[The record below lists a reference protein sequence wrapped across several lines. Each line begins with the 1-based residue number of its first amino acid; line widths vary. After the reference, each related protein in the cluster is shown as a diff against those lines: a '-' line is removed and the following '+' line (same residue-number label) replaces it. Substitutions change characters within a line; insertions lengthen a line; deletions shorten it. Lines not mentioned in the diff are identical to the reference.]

1 MFSDFSILK
10 QTSEG
15 TNRVWIYRK
24 ILREIRWQWRL
35 SLLRT
40 MWVDDR
46 NESGTCLGAHVTSS
60 LWHTLLVD
68 PFTLLKKKTVWHFC
82 HLLIC
87 VYVVLHGCCGSLFVC
102 HCCCAWYHCVS
113 VWVSVCLSLW
123 VARVHRPES
132 SSGLIWFP
140 HSWLMWNSSP
150 DVAEITTPCCVCGG
164 VVAVQENKHNGTIF
178 SALRPTLM
186 NQASSTETELPVLS
200 VSRHQITSTKHVA
213 SIVHVLWC
221 GTLGYITYL
230 GEIMCEKW
238 NTC

>member
-46 NESGTCLGAHVTSS
+46 NESGMCLGAHVTSS

-68 PFTLLKKKTVWHFC
+68 PFTLLKKKPVWHFC

-102 HCCCAWYHCVS
+102 HCCCAWHHCVS

-178 SALRPTLM
+178 SAHRPTLM

>member
-68 PFTLLKKKTVWHFC
+68 PFTLLKKKTPYDIFVTCSFACTLSYMAAVAACSCVTVAVLGITAWVYECLCVWA
-82 HLLIC
+82 
-87 VYVVLHGCCGSLFVC
+87 CGSHGFIDPKAHL
-102 HCCCAWYHCVS
+102 
-113 VWVSVCLSLW
+113 VWSDFLT
-123 VARVHRPES
+123 A
-132 SSGLIWFP
+132 G
-140 HSWLMWNSSP
+140 
-150 DVAEITTPCCVCGG
+150 
-164 VVAVQENKHNGTIF
+164 
-178 SALRPTLM
+178 
-186 NQASSTETELPVLS
+186 
-200 VSRHQITSTKHVA
+200 
-213 SIVHVLWC
+213 WC
-221 GTLGYITYL
+221 GTVAQMLQRLQLPAVFVEGLWPFRKI
-230 GEIMCEKW
+230 
-238 NTC
+238 NTMGQFLAHTGLLWWIKPLPQRQNSLFFLFLDIR

>member
-68 PFTLLKKKTVWHFC
+68 PFTLLKKNPVWHFC

-102 HCCCAWYHCVS
+102 HCCCAWHHCVS

-178 SALRPTLM
+178 SAHRPTLM

>member
-46 NESGTCLGAHVTSS
+46 NESSTCLGAHVTSS
-60 LWHTLLVD
+60 LWHTLLAD
-68 PFTLLKKKTVWHFC
+68 PFTLLKKNPYDIFVTCSFACTLSYMAAVAACSCVTVAVLGITAGVYEC
-82 HLLIC
+82 LC
-87 VYVVLHGCCGSLFVC
+87 VWACGSHGFT
-102 HCCCAWYHCVS
+102 
-113 VWVSVCLSLW
+113 
-123 VARVHRPES
+123 HRPES

-178 SALRPTLM
+178 SAHRPTLM

-213 SIVHVLWC
+213 SIVHLLWC
-221 GTLGYITYL
+221 GYITYL

>member
-1 MFSDFSILK
+1 MPRCTRDILTLAHSPRRSIH
-10 QTSEG
+10 S
-15 TNRVWIYRK
+15 
-24 ILREIRWQWRL
+24 
-35 SLLRT
+35 
-40 MWVDDR
+40 
-46 NESGTCLGAHVTSS
+46 
-60 LWHTLLVD
+60 
-68 PFTLLKKKTVWHFC
+68 FKKKNPYDIFVTCSFACTLSYMAAVAACSCVTVAVLGITAWVYEC
-82 HLLIC
+82 LC
-87 VYVVLHGCCGSLFVC
+87 VWACGSHGFT
-102 HCCCAWYHCVS
+102 
-113 VWVSVCLSLW
+113 
-123 VARVHRPES
+123 HRPES

-178 SALRPTLM
+178 SAHRPTLM

>member
-1 MFSDFSILK
+1 
-10 QTSEG
+10 
-15 TNRVWIYRK
+15 
-24 ILREIRWQWRL
+24 
-35 SLLRT
+35 

-46 NESGTCLGAHVTSS
+46 IWIRHVSRCTRDILTLAHSPRRS
-60 LWHTLLVD
+60 IHS
-68 PFTLLKKKTVWHFC
+68 LKKTPVWHFC

-87 VYVVLHGCCGSLFVC
+87 VYVILHGCCGSLFVC
-102 HCCCAWYHCVS
+102 HCCCAWHRCVS
-113 VWVSVCLSLW
+113 VWVSVCVWACGSHGFT
-123 VARVHRPES
+123 HRPES

-178 SALRPTLM
+178 SAHRPTLM